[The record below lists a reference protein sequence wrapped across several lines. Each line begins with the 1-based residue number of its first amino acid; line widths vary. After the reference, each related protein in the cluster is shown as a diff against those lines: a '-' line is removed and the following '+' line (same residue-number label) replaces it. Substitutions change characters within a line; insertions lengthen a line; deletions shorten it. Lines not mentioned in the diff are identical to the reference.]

1 MRTTS
6 LTSTLST
13 PSPALQLIAHSAK
26 LRMVLAMAICF
37 VCGYSSLLAQT
48 DYATPYAFT
57 TLAGSHGNSGVTN
70 GTGSAALFSDPRG
83 VALDGSGNIY
93 VADPFN
99 IRKITPGGVVTTFAG
114 PIPPFT
120 TNPAGYADGTGSAA
134 QFDQTY
140 GVAID
145 HAGNLY
151 VSDGAADTI
160 RKITP
165 GAVVSTLAGSFTNQG
180 SSDGT
185 GSAASFYSPA
195 GLTVDGGGNIY
206 VADSQNSTIRK
217 ITPGGL
223 VTTLAGSAGHTGST
237 DGSGSAARFFYP
249 NDVTLDGS
257 GNLLVADTGN
267 NTIRK
272 VTPSGVV
279 TTVTGQPGV
288 SGPYGGVTDGSLSNA
303 LFNQPLGVA
312 VDSRGNIYVAEPYVI
327 RQITP
332 GGIVT
337 TLAGNTQNSA
347 AADGTGSTAIFNK
360 PWSLAVDGSGNIYV
374 ADQNDYTIRKG
385 SLVGDAFGGT
395 IAGVNLN
402 YSSWFSYYTT
412 ASYPLIYEYY
422 LGYQYVYPAG
432 SGVNLYDYGS
442 GHFWYTQASYFP
454 FIYDYS
460 LGAFLYYYQAN
471 TPHRHF
477 YDFATSQVIT
487 E

>member
-217 ITPGGL
+217 ITPGG
-223 VTTLAGSAGHTGST
+223 
-237 DGSGSAARFFYP
+237 
-249 NDVTLDGS
+249 
-257 GNLLVADTGN
+257 
-267 NTIRK
+267 
-272 VTPSGVV
+272 
-279 TTVTGQPGV
+279 
-288 SGPYGGVTDGSLSNA
+288 
-303 LFNQPLGVA
+303 
-312 VDSRGNIYVAEPYVI
+312 
-327 RQITP
+327 
-332 GGIVT
+332 IVT